1 MSTLRRRLDR
11 TGSWGTGLWRRLRDR
26 ARLVAAMTAG
36 RITVREL
43 QRVGSISGD
52 LAKINISD
60 EYGQIVQQ
68 RDLAEIAQLVGNI
81 NVSLDM
87 LDRERRFAS
96 TIAHEI
102 RSPLAGIRVTVEEAL
117 SDPDQVDYS
126 TVFARVLRGVDRV
139 EALATDLLLIARSR
153 ATEIE
158 WARIDLCELVR
169 REVAARADPIPVEVI
184 CAPGVLVK
192 AMPTQI
198 GEIVTNLLDNAQRYA
213 RQQVQIRVDR
223 SGRMARLSVCDD
235 GPGVPEKDRKRV
247 FDRLYRLT
255 TLPEPGS
262 TSTGL
267 GLAITWEIVR
277 AHRGSVW
284 VETAPS
290 GGACF
295 TVQLPLAAALGPET

>member
-1 MSTLRRRLDR
+1 MGTSTLRRGLDR
-11 TGSWGTGLWRRLRDR
+11 AGVGGLGKRLRNR
-26 ARLVAAMTAG
+26 VGLLAAMVAG
-36 RITVREL
+36 RITVRML
-43 QRVGSISGD
+43 RRVGSISGD

-68 RDLAEIAQLVGNI
+68 RDLAQVAQLVENI

-102 RSPLAGIRVTVEEAL
+102 RSPLAGIRVAVEEAL
-117 SDPDQVDYS
+117 ADPDRVDYS
-126 TVFARVLRGVDRV
+126 GVFEGVLRGVDRV

-153 ATEIE
+153 AAEIE
-158 WARIDLCELVR
+158 WEQIDLCELVR
-169 REVAARADPIPVEVI
+169 REVAARTDPVPVEVI
-184 CAPGVLVK
+184 CTSGVLVK

-198 GEIVTNLLDNAQRYA
+198 CEIVTNLLDNAQRYA
-213 RQQVQIRVDR
+213 RHQVQVQVDR
-223 SGRMARLSVCDD
+223 SDRMARLMVRDD

-247 FDRLYRLT
+247 FDRLYRLKT
-255 TLPEPGS
+255 IPQHGS

-277 AHRGSVW
+277 AHHGTVW
-284 VETAPS
+284 VEPAPI

-295 TVQLPLAAALGPET
+295 IVQLPLAVPSGPES